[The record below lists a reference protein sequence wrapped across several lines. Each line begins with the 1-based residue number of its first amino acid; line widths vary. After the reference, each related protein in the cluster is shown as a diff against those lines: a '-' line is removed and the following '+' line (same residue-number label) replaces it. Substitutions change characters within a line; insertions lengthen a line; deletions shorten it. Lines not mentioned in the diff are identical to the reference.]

1 MKTIGEM
8 VKGRE
13 LYSVGPDATVLD
25 ATRLM
30 SDKGVGAVLVV
41 EEGRLQGIFSERD
54 LVTRVIAPNLNPAE
68 VKVRDVMTRNLI
80 VAGPDDTYQDCLNK
94 MKQARIRHLPIVAE
108 NRVIGM
114 LSVRDLINYELES
127 KDFEIQQLNHFI
139 HYVPPKVTA

>member
-1 MKTIGEM
+1 MKTIGELIQ
-8 VKGRE
+8 GRE
-13 LYSVGPDATVLD
+13 LYSVSPDATVLE

-30 SDKGVGAVLVV
+30 SEKGIGAVLIV
-41 EEGRLQGIFSERD
+41 EEGKLRGIFSERD
-54 LVTRVIAPNLNPAE
+54 LMTRVIAPNLNPAD
-68 VKVRDVMTRNLI
+68 VKVRDVMTENLV
-80 VAGPDDTYQDCLNK
+80 VASPGDTYQDCLQK
-94 MKQARIRHLPIVAE
+94 MKQARIRHLPIVDG